1 MIIWLASYPK
11 SGNTWVRLFLNSLL
25 YNRNNSVDIN
35 DIKIGQF
42 PSKEFFKDLIKNT
55 NDVGQVIQNCI
66 KAQIKLNADKNIRI
80 FKTHNAFW
88 KAKGGHV
95 FTNSENTLGIIYIVR
110 DPRNV
115 ITSMNTHFNFNDYN
129 KSLKFILNEKNIIGD
144 RKSEKNYN
152 LPTIISSWK
161 NHYNSWTKAGEFKKK
176 LLLIKYENLICE
188 PEIEF
193 VKITNFLNKIA
204 NLKFEDRDIKKAIE
218 NTNFSVLKK
227 QEKLNGF
234 KEKIGST
241 YFFNLGPN
249 NNWKKILNDE
259 IREKIEKNF
268 RMEMEELNYL

>member
-25 YNRNNSVDIN
+25 YTKNNDVDIN

-42 PSKEFFKDLIKNT
+42 PSKEFFKDLTKNT
-55 NDVGQVIQNCI
+55 NDVGQIIQNCI
-66 KAQIKLNADKNIRI
+66 KAQIELNADKNIRI

-88 KAKGGHV
+88 KAKDGHV
-95 FTNSENTLGIIYIVR
+95 FTNSDNTLGIIYIVR

-204 NLKFEDRDIKKAIE
+204 SLKFEDRDIKKAIE
-218 NTNFSVLKK
+218 NTNFSALKK

-241 YFFNLGPN
+241 DFFNLGPN
-249 NNWKKILNDE
+249 NDWKKILNDE
-259 IREKIEKNF
+259 IREKIEENF